1 MCLLRFTWYTLKL
14 VKEQCLFGAAV
25 KKDRVEDSHF
35 VLPIFVPGLLIV
47 KINTM
52 LA

>member
-35 VLPIFVPGLLIV
+35 VLSVLAPGLLIV
-47 KINTM
+47 KINAV